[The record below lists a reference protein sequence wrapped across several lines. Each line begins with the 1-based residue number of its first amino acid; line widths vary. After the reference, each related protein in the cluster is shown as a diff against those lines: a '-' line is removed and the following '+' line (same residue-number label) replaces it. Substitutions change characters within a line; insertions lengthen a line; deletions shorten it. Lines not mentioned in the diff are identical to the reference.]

1 MSAAEDQ
8 LRDIGKAPN
17 RFAAP
22 PAAGAGA
29 KKRRPGR
36 PRKNKEKLNDPPP
49 PPPVVEEPDDFEIGE
64 DPDDAP
70 PPRTPPDSP
79 PPLSQKQQQRKK
91 PDDGA
96 GTLSKRLEACSII
109 EQLKKRLNAVGSGMQ
124 PDAAEHSLKQLE
136 AEIELLNNQINA
148 ARGDNSIKTLAITV
162 IAPSIS
168 ALVHEVMR
176 RIDAEKT
183 IDLTG
188 YDREVA
194 ENWDVLFADAAAQ
207 ISINNPS
214 WFASSPWAVMAE
226 GALLCGVSANMKN
239 AVKQQANAKRANM
252 EE

>member
-1 MSAAEDQ
+1 
-8 LRDIGKAPN
+8 
-17 RFAAP
+17 
-22 PAAGAGA
+22 
-29 KKRRPGR
+29 
-36 PRKNKEKLNDPPP
+36 
-49 PPPVVEEPDDFEIGE
+49 
-64 DPDDAP
+64 
-70 PPRTPPDSP
+70 
-79 PPLSQKQQQRKK
+79 
-91 PDDGA
+91 
-96 GTLSKRLEACSII
+96 
-109 EQLKKRLNAVGSGMQ
+109 MQ

-239 AVKQQANAKRANM
+239 AAKQQANAKRAHM